1 MSIIAQHADLYL
13 LLACIFGFFM
23 AWGIGA
29 NDVANAMGTSVGSGA
44 VTIWQA
50 VFIAGIFEFLGAW
63 LAGGEV
69 TQTISKGLIHPE
81 VFAADPHVLATG
93 MLSAL
98 LGAATFLIFASVRGL
113 PVSTGQSIIGAII
126 GFALIAV
133 GADPINWSEII
144 SIVVSWIVSPILAG
158 IIAFLLFES
167 IRALILN
174 HKNPA
179 LGAKRYVPFYVFL
192 AAFVICLVTLV
203 KGLDHIGLDLSIT
216 QSLIGSASLALV
228 AAGISKFLLRKLD
241 LAPEARRVE
250 RYRNVE
256 RVFGFAQIFTAATM
270 AFAHGSNDVA
280 NAIGPVA
287 AVVNVVENPAQI
299 GMQSELPAWIL
310 VLGGAGIVFG
320 LATYGHRVIRTIG
333 AGITE
338 LTPTRGF
345 SAELSAASTVVLATW
360 FGIPV
365 STTQTLVGAV
375 LGVGLARGMRAL
387 DLRVLGSVFTGWV
400 LTLPGAAIFSAVYY
414 LILRAIIG

>member
-1 MSIIAQHADLYL
+1 MSIIAQHAELYL
-13 LLACIFGFFM
+13 ILACIFGFIM

-44 VTIWQA
+44 ITIWQA
-50 VFIAGIFEFLGAW
+50 VIIAGIFEFLGAW

-69 TQTISKGLIHPE
+69 TQTISKGLIHTE
-81 VFAADPHVLATG
+81 IFADDPHVLATG

-98 LGAATFLIFASVRGL
+98 LGAATFLVISSMRGL
-113 PVSTGQSIIGAII
+113 PVSTGQSIIGGII
-126 GFALIAV
+126 GFALVAV
-133 GADPINWSEII
+133 GAEPINWGEITSIVASWII
-144 SIVVSWIVSPILAG
+144 SPMLAG

-174 HKNPA
+174 HENPA
-179 LGAKRYVPFYVFL
+179 VGAKRYVPFYVFL
-192 AAFVICLVTLV
+192 AAFVITLVTLV
-203 KGLDHIGLDLSIT
+203 KGLSHIGLDLSIA
-216 QSLIGSASLALV
+216 QSLMGSVAIGVVAALV
-228 AAGISKFLLRKLD
+228 SKWLMRNLD
-241 LAPEARRVE
+241 LAPEKRAVD

-287 AVVNVVENPAQI
+287 AVVNVVENPANI

-310 VLGGAGIVFG
+310 ILGGAGIVFG

-387 DLRVLGSVFTGWV
+387 DLSVLGSVFTGWI
-400 LTLPGAAIFSAVYY
+400 LTLPGAALFSAVYY
-414 LILRAIIG
+414 FILRAVIG

>member
-1 MSIIAQHADLYL
+1 MSIIAQHADVFLI
-13 LLACIFGFFM
+13 LACIFGFFM

-44 VTIWQA
+44 ITIWQA
-50 VFIAGIFEFLGAW
+50 VIIAGIFEFLGAW
-63 LAGGEV
+63 LAGGQV

-81 VFAADPHVLATG
+81 LFAAQPELLVIG

-98 LGAATFLIFASVRGL
+98 LGAGVFLMVASLRGM
-113 PVSTGQSIIGAII
+113 PVSTGQSIIGGIL
-126 GFALIAV
+126 GFALV
-133 GADPINWSEII
+133 SLGSDPVNWGAIGK
-144 SIVVSWIVSPILAG
+144 IVLSWIVSPIIAG
-158 IIAFLLFES
+158 VIAFLLFES
-167 IRALILN
+167 IRRLIFN
-174 HKNPA
+174 HPNPA
-179 LGAKRYVPFYVFL
+179 EGARRYVPFYVFL
-192 AAFVICLVTLV
+192 AALVIGLVTLI
-203 KGLDHIGLDLSIT
+203 KGLSHIGLDLST
-216 QSLIGSASLALV
+216 GTSVLIAIVLGLV
-228 AAGISKFLLRKLD
+228 AAGIAALLLRRID
-241 LAPEARRVE
+241 LSPEARLTD

-256 RVFGFAQIFTAATM
+256 RVFGYAQIFTAATM

-287 AVVNVVENPAQI
+287 AVVNVISHPDQI
-299 GMQSELPAWIL
+299 GTESQLAGWVL
-310 VLGGAGIVFG
+310 VLGGAGIVVG

-375 LGVGLARGMRAL
+375 LGVGMARGLRAL
-387 DLRVLGSVFTGWV
+387 NLNVLGGVFAGWL
-400 LTLPGAAIFSAVYY
+400 LTLPGAALFTAVFYFILKAIFV
-414 LILRAIIG
+414 

>member
-1 MSIIAQHADLYL
+1 MSIIAQHADILL

-44 VTIWQA
+44 LTIWQA
-50 VFIAGIFEFLGAW
+50 VIIAGIFEFLGAW
-63 LAGGEV
+63 LAGGQV

-81 VFAADPHVLATG
+81 LFADQPHILAIG
-93 MLSAL
+93 MLAAL
-98 LGAATFLIFASVRGL
+98 LGAGTFLMVASVRGM
-113 PVSTGQSIIGAII
+113 PVSTGQSIIGGIL
-126 GFALIAV
+126 GFALV
-133 GADPINWSEII
+133 SLGFDPINWSEIGK
-144 SIVVSWIVSPILAG
+144 IVLSWIISPILAG
-158 IIAFLLFES
+158 LIAFLLFES
-167 IRALILN
+167 IRHLIFN
-174 HKNPA
+174 HPNPA
-179 LGAKRYVPFYVFL
+179 AGARRYVPGYVFL
-192 AAFVICLVTLV
+192 AAFVIALVTLV
-203 KGLDHIGLDLSIT
+203 KGLSHIGLELTTITSILLAT
-216 QSLIGSASLALV
+216 VIGLF
-228 AAGISKFLLRKLD
+228 AAGIAGLLLRRLD
-241 LAPEARRVE
+241 LSEEALASD

-256 RVFGFAQIFTAATM
+256 RVFGYAQIFTAATM

-287 AVVNVVENPAQI
+287 AVVNVIENPGQI
-299 GMQSELPAWIL
+299 GSESPLAGWVLI
-310 VLGGAGIVFG
+310 LGGAGIVVG

-387 DLRVLGSVFTGWV
+387 NLTVLGGVFAGWL
-400 LTLPGAAIFSAVYY
+400 LTLPGAALFTAVFYF
-414 LILRAIIG
+414 ILRTIFV

>member
-1 MSIIAQHADLYL
+1 MSIIAQHAELYL
-13 LLACIFGFFM
+13 VLACIFGFFM

-44 VTIWQA
+44 ITIWQA
-50 VFIAGIFEFLGAW
+50 VIIAGIFEFLGAW

-69 TQTISKGLIHPE
+69 TQTISKGLIHTQ
-81 VFAADPHVLATG
+81 VFADDPHVLATG

-98 LGAATFLIFASVRGL
+98 LGAGTFLVLTSLRGL
-113 PVSTGQSIIGAII
+113 PVSTGQSIIGGII

-133 GADPINWSEII
+133 GFEPINWGEIV
-144 SIVVSWIVSPILAG
+144 SIVLSWIVSPILAG
-158 IIAFLLFES
+158 VIAFGLFES

-174 HKNPA
+174 HPNPA
-179 LGAKRYVPFYVFL
+179 VGAKRYVPFYVFL

-203 KGLDHIGLDLSIT
+203 KGLSHIGIIFSIG
-216 QSLIGSASLALV
+216 QSVIGAVAFGVLAALV
-228 AAGISKFLLRKLD
+228 SKLLLRRLS
-241 LAPEARRVE
+241 LAPEERTVE

-287 AVVNVVENPAQI
+287 AVVNVVQTPGHLDA
-299 GMQSELPAWIL
+299 QSELPAWVL

-320 LATYGHRVIRTIG
+320 LSTYGHRVIRTIG

-345 SAELSAASTVVLATW
+345 SAELSAAGTVVLATW

-387 DLRVLGSVFTGWV
+387 DLSVLGSVFTGWI
-400 LTLPGAAIFSAVYY
+400 LTLPGAALFSAVYY

>member
-1 MSIIAQHADLYL
+1 MSIIAQHAELYL
-13 LLACIFGFFM
+13 ILACIFGFFM

-44 VTIWQA
+44 ITIWQA
-50 VFIAGIFEFLGAW
+50 VIIAGVFEFLGAW

-69 TQTISKGLIHPE
+69 TQTISKGLIHTD

-98 LGAATFLIFASVRGL
+98 LGAGTFLVFTSLRGL
-113 PVSTGQSIIGAII
+113 PVSTGQSIIGGII
-126 GFALIAV
+126 GFALVAV
-133 GADPINWSEII
+133 GPAPINWGEIL
-144 SIVVSWIVSPILAG
+144 SIVASWIISPILAG
-158 IIAFLLFES
+158 VLAFLLFES
-167 IRALILN
+167 IRVLILN
-174 HKNPA
+174 HPNPA
-179 LGAKRYVPFYVFL
+179 VGAKRYVPFYVFL

-203 KGLDHIGLDLSIT
+203 KGLDHLGLNLTIGQSVAGSIGL
-216 QSLIGSASLALV
+216 SLV
-228 AAGISKFLLRKLD
+228 VAGISIALLRKLD
-241 LAPEARRVE
+241 VSPRARAAE
-250 RYRNVE
+250 RFRNVE
-256 RVFGFAQIFTAATM
+256 RIFGYAQIFTAATM

-287 AVVNVVENPAQI
+287 AVVNVAENPGQL
-299 GMQSELPAWIL
+299 GTQSLLPAWIL
-310 VLGGAGIVFG
+310 VLGGVGIVFG

-333 AGITE
+333 AGITQ

-387 DLRVLGSVFTGWV
+387 DLSVLGSVFTGWI
-400 LTLPGAAIFSAVYY
+400 LTLPGAALFSAVYY